1 MAMRMTGRHV
11 TEDGAGMAR
20 EVVADLLHD
29 TSPADLAGYV
39 IVGLLADGGFKIA
52 SNTRDDLAEIAV
64 VRQVLAALEAAVA
77 GHAGPVPDGAGYR
90 DRGDWAGDGPW

>member
-52 SNTRDDLAEIAV
+52 SNTKDDLAEIAV
-64 VRQVLAALEAAVA
+64 VRQVLATLEAAVA
-77 GHAGPVPDGAGYR
+77 GHAGPVPDGDGYR

>member
-1 MAMRMTGRHV
+1 MGLRMTGRHV

-39 IVGLLADGGFKIA
+39 IVGLLAGGGFKIA
-52 SNTRDDLAEIAV
+52 SNTKDDLAEIAV
-64 VRQVLAALEAAVA
+64 VRQVLATLEAAVA
-77 GHAGPVPDGAGYR
+77 GHAGPVPDGDGFGDR
-90 DRGDWAGDGPW
+90 DGWDGEGPW